1 MRTKTDTVLDIVAG
15 AIIGLA
21 IFVLIYT
28 ATHLYQ
34 LAAAAAVEPTL
45 TPNHYPTKAA
55 DWAVV
60 SCDHTKSVRHR
71 APCGL
76 VRNNQDVEMN

>member
-34 LAAAAAVEPTL
+34 LAAAAVEPTL
-45 TPNHYPTKAA
+45 TPNHYPTKVA

>member
-15 AIIGLA
+15 AIIGLT

-28 ATHLYQ
+28 ATHLYR
-34 LAAAAAVEPTL
+34 LASAVEPAP
-45 TPNHYPTKAA
+45 TPNPYPTKVAE
-55 DWAVV
+55 WAVV
-60 SCDHTKSVRHR
+60 SCDHTKSIRHR